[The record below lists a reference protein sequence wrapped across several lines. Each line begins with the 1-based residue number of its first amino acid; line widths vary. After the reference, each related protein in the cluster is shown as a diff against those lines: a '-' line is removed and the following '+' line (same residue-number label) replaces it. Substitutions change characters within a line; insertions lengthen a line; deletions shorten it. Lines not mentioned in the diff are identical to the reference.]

1 MSYKASTD
9 NLRNLKNMFCGKC
22 GTQLSDTDKFCP
34 RCGEKVQPVSEEKE
48 APSNNQSNKNV
59 HESFQSINSSTITN
73 ASNQKPGTLK
83 KSIFDYDFIK
93 FIIPAILLTITFC
106 LKCAKNNTTES
117 SSEQDKATSTST
129 TSTTNAAATNNYNST
144 YPSENYTQSQDY
156 RDEPSN
162 EVVIGAWHG
171 SLPGMSGLTWR
182 FYDDGTLKVSAS
194 GQFIGYGTYK
204 MINDY
209 KVVVTCF
216 DMSLEFRILSPGQ
229 METSNG
235 IILTK

>member
-1 MSYKASTD
+1 
-9 NLRNLKNMFCGKC
+9 MFCGKC

-34 RCGEKVQPVSEEKE
+34 RCGERVQQVSVDKKV
-48 APSNNQSNKNV
+48 PSTDKSNINV
-59 HESFQSINSSTITN
+59 HESLQSIDSSTITN
-73 ASNQKPGTLK
+73 ASNQKSGTLK
-83 KSIFDYDFIK
+83 KSIFDNDFIK
-93 FIIPAILLTITFC
+93 FIIPAILLTVTFC
-106 LKCAKNNTTES
+106 LKCAKNNTTETS
-117 SSEQDKATSTST
+117 SKNNGTSTST
-129 TSTTNAAATNNYNST
+129 TSTTNDNST
-144 YPSENYTQSQDY
+144 YSSESHEQSQDY

-162 EVVIGAWHG
+162 EVLIGAWHG

-182 FYDDGTLKVSAS
+182 FYGDGTLKVSAS